1 MSKKLLFFLLFLI
14 LNNTVVKG
22 DIIQDSKLW
31 KFFSGIANDA
41 KTNFPEIPFLKSET
55 TVGTLNFG
63 TAIYQGDIKKGK
75 AHGYGVFKFSD
86 GTQYKGTFKRNMF
99 HGSGVYLD
107 KEGNLIK
114 GKWKY
119 NKLSNPINNNTR
131 EIVQL
136 NKAFGKVNYFEI
148 RGEGE
153 LRSKWFEAEISKE
166 NTAEVQLIKE
176 LDIFD
181 TPSVF
186 SKDYGDQDK
195 IKELIDEKNLEII
208 KQNEISA
215 NISSNMQTTYVL
227 TAKGKKDMEDQK
239 QDLMM
244 AHEKAT
250 VASGSHGGM
259 SGGGGGGC

>member
-1 MSKKLLFFLLFLI
+1 MPKI
-14 LNNTVVKG
+14 CAT
-22 DIIQDSKLW
+22 
-31 KFFSGIANDA
+31 
-41 KTNFPEIPFLKSET
+41 IPFVGGTVDNHNIPKVIPKNIDMNNEGGKNINMLITIALK
-55 TVGTLNFG
+55 
-63 TAIYQGDIKKGK
+63 
-75 AHGYGVFKFSD
+75 
-86 GTQYKGTFKRNMF
+86 
-99 HGSGVYLD
+99 
-107 KEGNLIK
+107 
-114 GKWKY
+114 KY

-153 LRSKWFEAEISKE
+153 LRSKWFEAEISEK

-195 IKELIDEKNLEII
+195 IKELIDEKNLEIV
-208 KQNEISA
+208 KQNEMSA

-239 QDLMM
+239 QDLMV

-259 SGGGGGGC
+259 SGGGGGC

>member
-63 TAIYQGDIKKGK
+63 SAIYQGDIKKGK

-107 KEGNLIK
+107 KEGN
-114 GKWKY
+114 
-119 NKLSNPINNNTR
+119 
-131 EIVQL
+131 
-136 NKAFGKVNYFEI
+136 
-148 RGEGE
+148 
-153 LRSKWFEAEISKE
+153 AEISEE

-208 KQNEISA
+208 KQNKISA

-259 SGGGGGGC
+259 SGGGGGC